1 MRPVRIVTDS
11 TADIPDDLV
20 RELKI
25 GIVYDYVN
33 FGDQSLQDRIDI
45 SRQEFYTRLSDSSQA
60 PTTAA
65 PGIGEFEQAFRNA
78 GAPEVDVVSLHPP
91 VGISGLYNA
100 ARLAAQSFPE
110 GRVTVVDTAQLS
122 MGMGWQVIAAARAA
136 QEGASVQEIVAKVA
150 AMRPRVRVFA
160 ALDTIEFL
168 RRSGRVSWAQAIVG
182 TLLNIKPMLE
192 VREGEVLPLDRV
204 RTRRRAMTRLVALAE
219 SLGPLES
226 LAALHT
232 NQPDGA
238 DELRRRLAHLRPSG
252 QDEILTI
259 NVTPIIGVHTG
270 PRGLGIAAVIAAH

>member
-1 MRPVRIVTDS
+1 VRIVTDS

-65 PGIGEFEQAFRNA
+65 PGIGEFEQAYRNA
-78 GAPEVDVVSLHPP
+78 GAPEVDIVSLHPP
-91 VGISGLYNA
+91 AGISGLCNA

-136 QEGASVQEIVAKVA
+136 QEGALVQEIVDRVA

-168 RRSGRVSWAQAIVG
+168 RRSGRVSWAQAIVSA
-182 TLLNIKPMLE
+182 LLNIKPMLE

-204 RTRRRAMTRLVALAE
+204 RTQRRAVARLVALTEA
-219 SLGPLES
+219 LGPLES

-232 NQPDGA
+232 NRPDGA
-238 DELRRRLAHLRPSG
+238 DELRHRLAHLHPSG